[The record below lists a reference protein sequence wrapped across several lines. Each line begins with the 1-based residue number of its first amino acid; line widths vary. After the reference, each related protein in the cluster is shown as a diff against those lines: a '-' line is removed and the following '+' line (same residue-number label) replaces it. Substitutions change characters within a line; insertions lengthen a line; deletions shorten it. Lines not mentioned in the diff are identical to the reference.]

1 MIDTA
6 LKTLLSA
13 TALAGV
19 LGTSASALAQDENS
33 LAQACPSL
41 TPEEIEGIENYKG
54 QFRENA
60 LYARAY
66 CVSVEEAERRMEIQ
80 LRGSIGPREEPG
92 PRPEGPP
99 DADPGSLQ
107 VLLREKEPDTFAG
120 LWIQHHPTYGVAV
133 AFTRDAAATLAKYT
147 NDPIY
152 IPVDRPGPTLI
163 ELRATQ
169 ERIVNDLIRRGFAWH
184 GAGTNETTGVVEIDL
199 AQEAAPI
206 RAAAARGE
214 LVLPGYVILK
224 EPPPFPITAPPKP
237 TGDIRVK
244 SFPQFPN
251 RTDGGISTLVG
262 VEDVPAR
269 LELRDGCLWL
279 YPEGEEPKI
288 AVWERHEALDL
299 TDPERVAVISLFS
312 GARVYAG
319 TRVVLSGLQP
329 NEVTPPENVIGNGGC
344 PGPYRVVRG
353 IQPYGQWAA
362 ARRES
367 AIAMRENE
375 LGSRAAAIADYEA
388 DMARVAELK
397 AWRDGMMMERGDV
410 VAQIY
415 VDEGQGTAHIF
426 HTIGTSKE
434 ALAPIALLAFV
445 TAQEVPQGANAL
457 REARDVVEEQLSAAN
472 LAAEVRIDEIQGLV
486 AVRPA
491 DLAALAAASQ
501 LDNVVWPTLMRLE
514 PDWVHPFINP
524 DLAGR
529 REDPE
534 AIWYPLEAHPDF
546 AAIRAIVED
555 TPIATSEPPLPG
567 RTEWREAM
575 RKPSKA
581 GSLQRTHMLIAY
593 GIDLEAIE
601 DLRRAGFDPVTAIE
615 DMNGRQTLE
624 KRAMTATDIV
634 IAEPVGIDVRD
645 PGPDGFF
652 SSVRWKVI
660 EVIKGEK
667 RPGSEL
673 RQRLASGERVGERA
687 DDAGEVAYRQG
698 MDEPFLIPGLPNSL
712 EPGTRWVLHLNDALY
727 RHMAFV
733 NGGEGA
739 ARSEGDWYVSIPW
752 MTPALIGEDGI
763 ARPVSTYPEPVAVEE
778 LKRRVLPIQRAY
790 RIKGAH
796 SK

>member
-1 MIDTA
+1 MIESA

-13 TALAGV
+13 TALALV
-19 LGTSASALAQDENS
+19 LGANTPALAQDEKP
-33 LAQACPSL
+33 LAETCPNL
-41 TPEEIEGIENYKG
+41 TPEEIKGIENYKG
-54 QFRENA
+54 QFSENA

-66 CVSVEEAERRMEIQ
+66 CVNVEEAERRMEIQ
-80 LRGSIGPREEPG
+80 LRGSIGPREKPG
-92 PRPEGPP
+92 PRPQGPP

-107 VLLREKEPDTFAG
+107 VLLREQEPDTFAG
-120 LWIQHHPTYGVAV
+120 LWIQHQPTYGVAV

-147 NDPIY
+147 SDPIY
-152 IPVDRPGPTLI
+152 MPVERPGPTII

-169 ERIVNDLIRRGFAWH
+169 DRIVNDLIRLGFAWH
-184 GAGTNETTGVVEIDL
+184 GAGSNETTGTVEVDL

-214 LVLPGYVILK
+214 LDLPDYVILK
-224 EPPPFPITAPPKP
+224 EPPPFPIAAPP
-237 TGDIRVK
+237 TTAGDTRVR

-269 LELRDGCLWL
+269 LELQDGCLWL

-299 TDPERVAVISLFS
+299 TDPERVAVMNLFS
-312 GARVYAG
+312 GAKVYAD

-329 NEVTPPENVIGNGGC
+329 NEVAPPENVIGNEGC

-353 IQPYGQWAA
+353 IQPYEQWAA
-362 ARRES
+362 ARREG
-367 AIAMRENE
+367 AIAMRQNE

-397 AWRDGMMMERGDV
+397 AWREGMMMERGDV

-426 HTIGTSKE
+426 HTSHTTKE
-434 ALAPIALLAFV
+434 ALALATLLPFV

-457 REARDVVEEQLSAAN
+457 REARDTVEAQLSAASI
-472 LAAEVRIDEIQGLV
+472 AAEVRIDELQGFV
-486 AVRPA
+486 SVRPA
-491 DLAALAAASQ
+491 DLTAFAAASQ
-501 LDNVVWPTLMRLE
+501 RDAIVWPTLMRIE
-514 PDWVHPFINP
+514 PGYVSAFFNP
-524 DLAGR
+524 DIPGR

-555 TPIATSEPPLPG
+555 TPFADSEPPPPG
-567 RTEWREAM
+567 QTEWREVM

-581 GSLQRTHMLIAY
+581 GSLQKTHFLIAY
-593 GIDLEAIE
+593 GIDLEKIE
-601 DLRRAGFDPVTAIE
+601 DLRRVGFDPVTAIE

-624 KRAMTATDIV
+624 KRAMAATDIV
-634 IAEPVGIDVRD
+634 IAEPVGIDIKD

-660 EVIKGEK
+660 ENIKGDNF
-667 RPGSEL
+667 PGTEL
-673 RQRLASGERVGERA
+673 LQRMASGERE
-687 DDAGEVAYRQG
+687 DDAGEAAYRQG
-698 MDEPFLIPGLPNSL
+698 MEEPFLIPGLPNSL

-727 RHMAFV
+727 QHMAHV

-739 ARSEGDWYVSIPW
+739 ARTDGDWYVSIPW

-763 ARPVSTYPEPVAVEE
+763 ARPVSNYPEPVAVEE
-778 LKRRVLPIQRAY
+778 LKRRILPIQRAY
-790 RIKGAH
+790 RIKGEQAR
-796 SK
+796 